1 MNYLDAVVLGVV
13 EGLTEFLPVSS
24 TGHLNIASNLMQ
36 TPDTPYMKT
45 FKVVIQFGAILAVVV
60 LYWRSLLVNWRVML
74 RVAVAFVPTA
84 ILGALLYERIR
95 MYLDDVVVTLWA
107 LLIGGNVLVFF
118 ELFHGEKKDAV
129 DGMEKIAWWQA
140 FLIGVSQSLAFI
152 PGVSRSAATV
162 LGGMAVGLKRRT
174 VVEFSF
180 LLAVPTIAA
189 ASGRSLI
196 KDGELVKMTTEEMVF
211 LAIGLVVSFV
221 VAYATIRLFLRFV
234 QTHTFIW
241 FGVYRIVAAG
251 VVWYILFGRNTGSP
265 G

>member
-1 MNYLDAVVLGVV
+1 MNPLDAAIMGVV
-13 EGLTEFLPVSS
+13 EGLTEFLPISS
-24 TGHLNIASNLMQ
+24 TGHLIITSRLLRLEETSFQ
-36 TPDTPYMKT
+36 KT

-60 LYWRSLLVNWRVML
+60 LYWRELLVNWRVML

-84 ILGALLYERIR
+84 VIGALLYDRVR
-95 MYLDDVVVTLWA
+95 DLLDNLEVTLWA
-107 LLIGGNVLVFF
+107 LVIGGNVLVLF
-118 ELFHGEKKDAV
+118 EVLHGERKEAIT
-129 DGMEKIAWWQA
+129 GIENMTWWQA
-140 FLIGVSQSLAFI
+140 FLIGVAQAVALI

-162 LGGMAVGLKRRT
+162 LGGLAVGLKRQT

-189 ASGRSLI
+189 ASGRSLV
-196 KDGELVKMTTEEMVF
+196 KDGQLVTMTAEEVLF
-211 LAIGLVVSFV
+211 LCIGLVVSFV

-251 VVWYILFGRNTGSP
+251 FFWWVLFGR
-265 G
+265 